1 LRPATNCALFGSLG
15 QPLVIIGIL
24 EHNALGF
31 WIGYLIRESASFPS
45 AVEPM
50 LGIGD
55 RMVGHENAI

>member
-55 RMVGHENAI
+55 